1 MRADQLDRLA
11 DQGVPARV
19 SVSLSDPRLDHT
31 TQPRQAKTSA
41 TAIGTLAS
49 QAKVLIQFDRT
60 NRR

>member
-1 MRADQLDRLA
+1 MRADRPDRSA
-11 DQGVPARV
+11 GRGVPARV

-31 TQPRQAKTSA
+31 AQPRQAKASV